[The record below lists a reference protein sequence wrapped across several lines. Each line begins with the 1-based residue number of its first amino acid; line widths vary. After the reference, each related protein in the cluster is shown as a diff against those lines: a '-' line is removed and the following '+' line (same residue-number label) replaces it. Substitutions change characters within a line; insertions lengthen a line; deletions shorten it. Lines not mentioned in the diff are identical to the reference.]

1 MPGYQVLYKFMIN
14 FGTTK
19 KEHERKIYGF
29 LDVLGD
35 YGGVAEVLTTS
46 AASLLGS
53 ISAHNYIIKAVAALF
68 FAKTTDSR
76 LFADKKSNK
85 AQKKLK
91 AKDILR
97 KSGSMNR

>member
-1 MPGYQVLYKFMIN
+1 MPGYHVLFRFMIN
-14 FGTTK
+14 FGTSK
-19 KEHERKIYGF
+19 KEYERKIYGF